1 MADNV
6 TINQGVGTT
15 VATDERGAAH
25 EQIVVA
31 TSFVVRSQ
39 QTPVINTSAYTA
51 GDELGGLQTI
61 TGAARY
67 TGGAGRVLAVTVLDK
82 TQAQRSAID
91 VLFFDRS
98 ISVAGNNN
106 PFAPSD
112 ADMANF
118 LGLVAIA
125 TGDYNTAW
133 AGTPTNSVATKIL
146 ATPLPFVVAA
156 TSLYAL
162 AVVRGTPTYT
172 SASDLVFSYLIEQA

>member
-6 TINQGVGTT
+6 AINQGIGTT
-15 VATDERGAAH
+15 VATDERNSAH
-25 EQIVVA
+25 EQLVVA
-31 TSFVVRSQ
+31 GRHLTRIQ
-39 QTPVINTSAYTA
+39 NTPTINTSAYTS
-51 GDELGGLQTI
+51 GDELGTLQTL
-61 TGAARY
+61 TAAARF
-67 TGGAGRVLAVTVLDK
+67 TGGGGLLRAITVLDK

-112 ADMANF
+112 ADMVNF

-133 AGTPTNSVATKIL
+133 AGTPTNSVATKII
-146 ATPLPFVVAA
+146 TEGLPFVCAA
-156 TSLYAL
+156 TSLFAL

-172 SASDLVFSYLIEQA
+172 AASDLVFSYLIEQN

>member
-6 TINQGVGTT
+6 LINQGVGTT
-15 VATDERGAAH
+15 VATDERNSAH

-31 TSFVVRSQ
+31 TSFVTRTQV
-39 QTPVINTSAYTA
+39 TPVINTAAYTS
-51 GDELGGLQTI
+51 GDELGDLQQITNAVRY
-61 TGAARY
+61 TGAA
-67 TGGAGRVLAVTVLDK
+67 GRLLAITVLDK
-82 TQAQRSAID
+82 TQAQRAAID

-98 ISVAGNNN
+98 ITVAGNNN

-112 ADMANF
+112 ADMANC

-133 AGTPTNSVATKIL
+133 AGTPTNSFATKIL
-146 ATPLPFVVAA
+146 ATPLPFTCNA
-156 TSLYAL
+156 TTLYAL

-172 SASDLVFSYLIEQA
+172 ATSDLVFSYLIEQA

>member
-1 MADNV
+1 MSDNV

-15 VATDERGAAH
+15 VATDERNSAH
-25 EQIVVA
+25 EQLIVA
-31 TSFVVRSQ
+31 GKHMLRSQ
-39 QTPVINTSAYTA
+39 QTPTINTSAYTA
-51 GDELGGLQTI
+51 GDELGTLQTI

-67 TGGAGRVLAVTVLDK
+67 TGGGGIIRAITVLDK

-91 VLFFDRS
+91 LLFFAAS
-98 ISVAGNNN
+98 ITVAGNNN

-112 ADMANF
+112 TDMLQF

-133 AGTPTNSVATKIL
+133 AGTPTNSVATKL
-146 ATPLPFVVAA
+146 VEFPYVVSA
-156 TSLYAL
+156 TSLFAL

-172 SASDLVFSYLIEQA
+172 SATDIVISYTIEQS